1 MRILYS
7 SIDKI
12 NKPHNVQLKL
22 HSSIPFSIKNHSYLC
37 SVIFGQEEKNKNKTG
52 RNVKAEQKKPKTI
65 IPVSYNAATC
75 LNISSLAVKWI
86 HTLILSTLKCWL
98 CVGRLC
104 GYTKVCPDFSFSKA
118 HKKNVT
124 VTQTLRNGTA
134 DFFPSAAGR
143 WLEPKLTPWTKYRNK
158 SALTTLTNYRV
169 MFSSR
174 PKKPK
179 K

>member
-75 LNISSLAVKWI
+75 LNISSLAVK
-86 HTLILSTLKCWL
+86 
-98 CVGRLC
+98 
-104 GYTKVCPDFSFSKA
+104 
-118 HKKNVT
+118 
-124 VTQTLRNGTA
+124 
-134 DFFPSAAGR
+134 
-143 WLEPKLTPWTKYRNK
+143 
-158 SALTTLTNYRV
+158 
-169 MFSSR
+169 
-174 PKKPK
+174 
-179 K
+179 

>member
-134 DFFPSAAGR
+134 DFFSLRGGEMTWAKVNT
-143 WLEPKLTPWTKYRNK
+143 LNKIQKQISTYYFNKLQSNVFIKAEKT
-158 SALTTLTNYRV
+158 
-169 MFSSR
+169 
-174 PKKPK
+174 
-179 K
+179 

>member
-12 NKPHNVQLKL
+12 NKPHNVQLIL
-22 HSSIPFSIKNHSYLC
+22 HSSIPNSIKNHSYLC

-52 RNVKAEQKKPKTI
+52 RNVKAEQKKPKKNKII
-65 IPVSYNAATC
+65 IPVSYNAVTC

-118 HKKNVT
+118 HKKNFT

-134 DFFPSAAGR
+134 DFLFFFPPQRGDD
-143 WLEPKLTPWTKYRNK
+143 L
-158 SALTTLTNYRV
+158 
-169 MFSSR
+169 SR
-174 PKKPK
+174 S
-179 K
+179 